1 MKKVTE
7 GKQKKVAAFFN
18 NPFKALDME
27 VIFRKAIRRTGVDL
41 VDIQQEQMYEG
52 LDANGQPIQP
62 AYTPFTIAIKKTKGQ
77 PTDRVTL
84 KDTGSFYRKQFAR
97 FHADHAVIDSKDK
110 KTAELKQ
117 KYGEDIFGLNDSRR
131 EEFGNLLRWDL
142 QVIFEEAFKRQKK
155 S

>member
-18 NPFKALDME
+18 NPFKAVDME
-27 VIFRKAIRRTGVDL
+27 VVFRRVIRRDP
-41 VDIQQEQMYEG
+41 DEIHARQQVQMYDG

-62 AYTPFTIAIKKTKGQ
+62 AYTPFTVAIKKTKGQ

-84 KDTGSFYRKQFAR
+84 KDTGSFYRKQFVR

-110 KTAELKQ
+110 KAEDLKA
-117 KYGEDIFGLNDSRR
+117 KYGEDIFGLNEPSRER
-131 EEFGNLLRWDL
+131 LAAYLKTWL
-142 QVIFEEAFKRQKK
+142 QIEFEEALKRGKK